1 MSIFSTDSKL
11 YRFMVRFWDL
21 VKLNLIWMLFS
32 IPIVTIGI
40 STIAACSVTL
50 KMSEDREGKVV
61 HDFIREFMRNWK
73 QGLPMSFI
81 TIISAWAVYLD
92 FQLVGAAE
100 EHRILF
106 IIVGVVAAY
115 ILGFA
120 HLYVYP
126 LLARYQNSILGSLK
140 NSFEISMRFFGRSVL
155 LVIIILIEVCLIIW
169 NTTTLFVGFLVGPA
183 VIMYTV
189 SGVGINIFRELE
201 KRPETIVDRSAEE
214 IDESQQ

>member
-11 YRFMVRFWDL
+11 YRGMVRFWDL
-21 VKLNLIWMLFS
+21 VKLNFMWTVFS
-32 IPIVTIGI
+32 LPIVTIGI
-40 STIAACSVTL
+40 STIAACAVTI
-50 KMSEDREGKVV
+50 KMSEDKEGEVV
-61 HDFIREFMRNWK
+61 RDFLREFKRNRK

-81 TIISAWAVYLD
+81 TLISVWAVYLD

-126 LLARYQNSILGSLK
+126 LLARYENSIFKSLQ
-140 NSFEISMRFFGRSVL
+140 NSFEISMRFIGRSVL
-155 LVIIILIEVCLIIW
+155 LVIIVLIELGLIFW
-169 NTTTLFVGFLVGPA
+169 NYTTIFVGFIVGPA
-183 VIMYTV
+183 IVMYTISAMGMNV
-189 SGVGINIFRELE
+189 FRELE
-201 KRPETIVDRSAEE
+201 KRPETVVDRTVEE
-214 IDESQQ
+214 IDERQ

>member
-11 YRFMVRFWDL
+11 YRGMVRFWDL
-21 VKLNLIWMLFS
+21 VKLNIMWIIFS
-32 IPIVTIGI
+32 LPIVTIGI
-40 STIAACSVTL
+40 STIAACAVTL
-50 KMSEDREGKVV
+50 KMSEDKEGKVV
-61 HDFIREFMRNWK
+61 HEFIHEFKRNWK

-106 IIVGVVAAY
+106 IIVGAVAAY
-115 ILGFA
+115 VLGFA

-126 LLARYQNSILGSLK
+126 LLARYENSLLKSLK

-155 LVIIILIEVCLIIW
+155 LVIIVLFELALIFW
-169 NTTTLFVGFLVGPA
+169 NYTTMFVGFLVGPA
-183 VIMYTV
+183 VIMYTI
-189 SGVGINIFRELE
+189 SAMGINIFRELE
-201 KRPETIVDRSAEE
+201 KRPETVVDRSVEE
-214 IDESQQ
+214 IDERQ

>member
-21 VKLNLIWMLFS
+21 VKLNIMWIIFS
-32 IPIVTIGI
+32 LPIFTIGI
-40 STIAACSVTL
+40 STIAACAVTL

-61 HDFIREFMRNWK
+61 HEFLHEFKRNWK

-115 ILGFA
+115 VLGFA

-126 LLARYQNSILGSLK
+126 LLARYENSLLKSLK

-155 LVIIILIEVCLIIW
+155 LVIIVLFELALIFW
-169 NTTTLFVGFLVGPA
+169 NYTTMFVGFLVGPA
-183 VIMYTV
+183 VIMYTI
-189 SGVGINIFRELE
+189 SAMGINIFRELE
-201 KRPETIVDRSAEE
+201 KRPETVVDRSVEE
-214 IDESQQ
+214 IDERQ